1 MSNTFFIKTTSEWD
15 STSMN
20 SYIIPRGDL
29 CIEAFDDGDMKLKI
43 GDGSRVFKQ
52 LPYICHCHD
61 EDYYTKEEIDEMIDD
76 IKIDLN
82 DYYNKTEIDK
92 LLSSLKEEL
101 IKYINDHTHSHD
113 NKDILDQI
121 TAPFTIEEKEK
132 IKDIID
138 VSGYDKR
145 IKALEADSHT
155 HDNKDILDSITTE
168 DVDSWHTHTNKSVLD
183 NTNASFTVNYKNIL
197 DNMKTYKVFEPASPY
212 ESGSVGLVPA
222 PNRGDNTK
230 FLRGDGKWVYVE
242 GGSGGQ
248 LEPATRTTL
257 GGVIIGNGINVD
269 ANGLISIEEIEPYEL
284 PVATANILG
293 GVKIGNNIDIDD
305 GVISVTFP
313 DIPEPYELPKA
324 TSSILGGVKIGNNI
338 DVNDGVISVTFPDI
352 PEPYIL
358 PKATSNTLGGV
369 IVGNNIDVNDGVIS
383 VTFPTD
389 AETVNGHTVEIDV
402 PADAKFTDTIGVLSV
417 TQNQSNLNEL
427 IVEYEDHSDQLVIPD
442 TKYYEGTAI
451 DIVTGEDPSVN
462 ERRIRYIEFPAQ
474 YQNCIK
480 LNYSPIGSTNV
491 ELECEIY
498 PNSNNY
504 WGLFG
509 ARRDMS
515 GYAIESFQL
524 GMGHNDRFFWW
535 GRGDSLQTADSTIAG
550 FRTARSDQLVNTHL
564 LIKTNGSTITV
575 TNLITGEVLIN
586 EDHPLPFTASN
597 YNMNLF
603 SIARKDLDGYSDPI
617 AGKIYSFK
625 IYEGTT
631 LVRNYVPVEHNRYGI
646 VLHEMIGNTYHAPN
660 SSSNVHAGPYL
671 DPTPYSNS
679 INVLYSTGLSVNADN
694 ELINTGVLDI
704 QESTNPLEI
713 VKVKSDTTEAVGIT
727 LPIAASDTL
736 GGVKVGNGLSIDNTG
751 VLSANIQ
758 ENGVLDVSVNLEDPY
773 KLDIT
778 FSDHTKSI
786 KLPDPLDV
794 GVIDVRAQQD
804 ETVAVLEVEK
814 TSGVSEIDL
823 IALLQGLTI
832 NVNFSDD
839 GSVINRAI
847 INKHAYERINVTEII
862 TSDNVIE
869 NKHVSERANLTLTTN
884 NVITNIHAVIPDES

>member
-1 MSNTFFIKTTSEWD
+1 MPNTFFIKTTSEWD

-61 EDYYTKEEIDEMIDD
+61 EDFYTKEEIDKMIDD
-76 IKIDLN
+76 ITIDLN
-82 DYYNKTEIDK
+82 NYYNKTEIDK

-155 HDNKDILDSITTE
+155 HDNKDILDSITTK
-168 DVDSWHTHTNKSVLD
+168 DVNSWHTHANKSVLD
-183 NTNASFTVNYKNIL
+183 NTTASFTVNYKSIL
-197 DNMKTYKVFEPASPY
+197 DNMKTYKVFEPASAY

-242 GGSGGQ
+242 GGGGGQ

-284 PVATANILG
+284 PVATSNTLG
-293 GVKIGNNIDIDD
+293 GVKIGENIDI
-305 GVISVTFP
+305 
-313 DIPEPYELPKA
+313 
-324 TSSILGGVKIGNNI
+324 NN
-338 DVNDGVISVTFPDI
+338 GVISVTFPDI

-358 PKATSNTLGGV
+358 PKATSSNLGGV
-369 IVGNNIDVNDGVIS
+369 IVGDNIDVDDGIIS

-389 AETVNGHTVEIDV
+389 AQTVNGHTVEIDV
-402 PADAKFTDTIGVLSV
+402 PADAKFTDTIYELPVATSDVLGGVKIGDRLSITEDGVLSADEITVGVLSV
-417 TQNQSNLNEL
+417 TQDQSNLSEL
-427 IVEYEDHSDQLVIPD
+427 IVEYEDHSDRLVIPN
-442 TKYYEGTAI
+442 TEYLEGTAI
-451 DIVTGEDPSVN
+451 DI
-462 ERRIRYIEFPAQ
+462 
-474 YQNCIK
+474 
-480 LNYSPIGSTNV
+480 
-491 ELECEIY
+491 
-498 PNSNNY
+498 
-504 WGLFG
+504 
-509 ARRDMS
+509 
-515 GYAIESFQL
+515 
-524 GMGHNDRFFWW
+524 
-535 GRGDSLQTADSTIAG
+535 
-550 FRTARSDQLVNTHL
+550 
-564 LIKTNGSTITV
+564 IT
-575 TNLITGEVLIN
+575 
-586 EDHPLPFTASN
+586 SQ
-597 YNMNLF
+597 
-603 SIARKDLDGYSDPI
+603 DPI
-617 AGKIYSFK
+617 
-625 IYEGTT
+625 
-631 LVRNYVPVEHNRYGI
+631 
-646 VLHEMIGNTYHAPN
+646 
-660 SSSNVHAGPYL
+660 
-671 DPTPYSNS
+671 SNS

-713 VKVKSDTTEAVGIT
+713 IKVTESSESPIHIN
-727 LPIAASDTL
+727 LPIAGSDTL
-736 GGVKVGNGLSIDNTG
+736 GGVKVGDGLSIDNTG
-751 VLSANIQ
+751 VLSANVQ
-758 ENGVLDVSVNLEDPY
+758 ENGVLDVSVNVEDPY
-773 KLDIT
+773 KLDIV

-786 KLPDPLDV
+786 ELPDPVDV

-804 ETVAVLEVEK
+804 ETVSVLEVEK

-862 TSDNVIE
+862 SSDDVINNE
-869 NKHVSERANLTLTTN
+869 HVSERANLSLTTN
-884 NVITNIHAVIPDES
+884 NVITNMHAVIPDES